1 MSGPRRYRRGPL
13 SFVGEA
19 MRALI
24 SRFLRDQAGVTAV
37 EYGLLVAC
45 ICIALI
51 EGLTMFQS
59 SFTSALNTLSTTI
72 ASH

>member
-1 MSGPRRYRRGPL
+1 
-13 SFVGEA
+13 